1 MTVCSFAAKISYAE
15 ERQQNN
21 YPIILVNGFAGW
33 GREEMLGVKYWGG
46 VHDIQEDLKRNGYTV
61 HTAAVG
67 PVSSNWDRA
76 CELYAQISGGTV
88 DYGAVHAE
96 KHGHN
101 RFGRT
106 YSGFAPNWSETNKVH
121 LVGHS
126 MGGQTIRTLVQ
137 LLKEGSFEEKN
148 YVKITQ
154 TPKYHH
160 YLKAENHM
168 FIVLQH

>member
-137 LLKEGSFEEKN
+137 LLKK
-148 YVKITQ
+148 VV
-154 TPKYHH
+154 
-160 YLKAENHM
+160 LKKRIM
-168 FIVLQH
+168 